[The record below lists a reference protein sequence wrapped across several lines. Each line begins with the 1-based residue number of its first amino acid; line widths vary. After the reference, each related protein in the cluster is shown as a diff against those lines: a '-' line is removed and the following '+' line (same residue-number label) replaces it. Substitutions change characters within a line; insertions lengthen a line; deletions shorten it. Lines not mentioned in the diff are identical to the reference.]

1 VRLPDQNSPLRL
13 LAAFGLLCAAMPLQA
28 APVVPAATPATAA
41 TNAASAVAPAAVS
54 SITATNVE
62 KMDLPVPVGEPIKGI
77 KIPQYDEH
85 GKLTM
90 NLIADTALKL
100 DERQVEFTNLKIQ
113 FSDKEEKEIV
123 VEIPHSILDLETKI
137 LSANTKTVIRR
148 EDFDIVGEK
157 AEFDTMARTGK
168 FNGSVHASFRNTSTT
183 DQP

>member
-1 VRLPDQNSPLRL
+1 M
-13 LAAFGLLCAAMPLQA
+13 LCAVIPLQSAPA
-28 APVVPAATPATAA
+28 APAATPAS
-41 TNAASAVAPAAVS
+41 TNEAIAVAPAAPS
-54 SITATNVE
+54 LINATNIE

-90 NLIADTALKL
+90 NLVADTALKL
-100 DERQVEFTNLKIQ
+100 DERQVEFKNLKIQ

-123 VEIPHSILDLETKI
+123 VEIPHSILDLETRI
-137 LSANTKTVIRR
+137 LSADTKTVIRR

-168 FNGSVHASFRNTSTT
+168 FKGPVKASFRNTSTT

>member
-1 VRLPDQNSPLRL
+1 
-13 LAAFGLLCAAMPLQA
+13 MPLQA
-28 APVVPAATPATAA
+28 APAVSAATPTTAA
-41 TNAASAVAPAAVS
+41 AANAAVAVAPAS
-54 SITATNVE
+54 GSPITATNIE

-100 DERQVEFTNLKIQ
+100 DERQVEFKNLKIQ

-137 LSANTKTVIRR
+137 LSADTKTVIRR
-148 EDFDIVGEK
+148 EDFDITGEK

-168 FNGSVHASFRNTSTT
+168 FKGSVHASFRNTSTT

>member
-1 VRLPDQNSPLRL
+1 MRLPDQKSKLRPLIA
-13 LAAFGLLCAAMPLQA
+13 LASLCVLVPLESSRSA
-28 APVVPAATPATAA
+28 PAASPAPTAS
-41 TNAASAVAPAAVS
+41 NAVAPAALAVAAAS
-54 SITATNVE
+54 ATNPE

-77 KIPQYDEH
+77 KIPQYDEQ

-90 NLIADTALKL
+90 NLVADTALKL
-100 DERQVEFTNLKIQ
+100 DERQVEFKNLKIQ

-123 VEIPHSILDLETKI
+123 VEIPHSVLDLETKI
-137 LSANTKTVIRR
+137 LSADTKTVIRR

-168 FNGSVHASFRNTSTT
+168 FKGPVHASFRNTAPT